1 VLNVR
6 KIEKHVKSL
15 RKQLAEASDELDRI
29 RIERDIALEDAILL
43 PPIPQEIIEA
53 WPEMRAMAEERS
65 QKFNALPVDV
75 RAAIDRTD
83 EINEQLLGAQTQ
95 LAIVLL
101 GQRRPIAEIAGR
113 TGLNEDDVNALAL
126 DSSELN

>member
-1 VLNVR
+1 MLNVR
-6 KIEKHVKSL
+6 KIEKHVRSL
-15 RKQLAEASDELDRI
+15 RKQLAEASDELNRI

-43 PPIPQEIIEA
+43 PPIPPEIIEA

-83 EINEQLLGAQTQ
+83 EINEQLIGAQTQ

-101 GQRRPIAEIAGR
+101 EQRRPITEIAGR
-113 TGLNEDDVNALAL
+113 TGLNEDDVNALAS
-126 DSSELN
+126 DPSELN

>member
-6 KIEKHVKSL
+6 KIEKHVRSL

-43 PPIPQEIIEA
+43 PRIPQEIIEA
-53 WPEMRAMAEERS
+53 WPEMQAMAEERS

-83 EINEQLLGAQTQ
+83 EINEQLIGAQTQ

-101 GQRRPIAEIAGR
+101 EQRRPITEIAGR
-113 TGLNEDDVNALAL
+113 TGLNEDDVNALAS
-126 DSSELN
+126 DPSELN